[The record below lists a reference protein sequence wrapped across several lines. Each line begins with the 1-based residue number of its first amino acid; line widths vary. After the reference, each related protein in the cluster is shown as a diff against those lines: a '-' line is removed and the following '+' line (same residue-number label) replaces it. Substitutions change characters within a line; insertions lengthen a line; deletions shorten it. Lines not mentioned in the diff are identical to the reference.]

1 MGEPL
6 EQGQNILALVGGQ
19 KIVGVFNAAADALQL
34 HQLANGQLA
43 QQRSGLLLGDF
54 GENGHGKG
62 ENSSGKK
69 EESIVGTIAV
79 MQDTPTLLLVDG
91 SSYLYRAF
99 HAMPDLRADR
109 NDPNSQ
115 ATGAIR
121 GMVNMLTSLR
131 RDWPTA
137 HAVCVFD
144 AKGPTFRDAIYPDYK
159 ATRSPMPDDLRS
171 QIEPIH
177 RLVKLM
183 GWPLLDVPGVEAD
196 DVIATLAHVAAQQ
209 GMQVIVSSGD
219 KDLSQLVNERITII
233 DTMNGKKRDVAGVT
247 EEFGVPPRLMIDY
260 QTLVGDTV
268 DNVPGV
274 AKVGP
279 KTAAKWLME
288 YGSLDALLAHAND
301 IKGVAGENLRQARDW
316 LATGR
321 QLVSMKIDC
330 DLREYLPG
338 WPHLDGI
345 LMQAADEA
353 ELLAFYRQYG
363 FKGLATAM
371 TGDAPAPRASAMAHQ
386 GGGVGEV
393 GVLFDAPAPAM
404 DTPVNYETV
413 LTWDSFERWLDVL
426 QQAELVALDTET
438 TSLVEMQAQLVGI
451 SVCVATGQAAYIP
464 LAHNAADAPAQLPL
478 QDVLQKLKL
487 WLEDGSKHKLGQHVK
502 YDRHVFA
509 NHGIEV
515 QGYVHD
521 TMLQSYVLEVHK
533 PHGLESLADR
543 HLGRKGLSYE
553 DMCGKGAHQISFA
566 QVDVE
571 KASHYACEDAD
582 FTLSVHQRLWPLLQA
597 DEKLNFV
604 YQLEMQS
611 SEALYRIERNG
622 VLIDAPTLATQSHA
636 LGLRIMQLEEEAY
649 EIAGQRFNLASPKQL
664 GEIFFDKL
672 GLPVVKKTATG
683 ARSADEEVLEK
694 LADDYPLPKKILEH
708 RSLSKLKGTYT
719 DKLAQLAQPLTG
731 RVHTHYA
738 QAVAVT
744 GRLSSNDPNLQNIP
758 IRTPEGR
765 RVREAFV
772 AAPGHVIASADYS
785 QIELR
790 IMAHISEDPALLKA
804 FHEGLDVHKA
814 TAAEVFGLTPDT
826 VSSEQRRYAKVIN
839 FGLIY
844 GMSAFGLA
852 KALGIDNTAAK
863 NYIERYFLRFA
874 GVKRYMDETR
884 AQAKAQGYVETVFGR
899 RLYLPEINSPNGPRR
914 GGAERAAINAPMQ
927 GTAADLIKLS
937 MVKVQQVLDAQHKG
951 TRMIMQVHDELVFE
965 VPEAEVDWVKQEIPR
980 LMADVAQLKVP
991 LLAEVG
997 VGSNWDQAH

>member
-1 MGEPL
+1 MRL
-6 EQGQNILALVGGQ
+6 
-19 KIVGVFNAAADALQL
+19 KIHCTNW
-34 HQLANGQLA
+34 ANVV
-43 QQRSGLLLGDF
+43 
-54 GENGHGKG
+54 HT
-62 ENSSGKK
+62 
-69 EESIVGTIAV
+69 GTISI
-79 MQDTPTLLLVDG
+79 MQDTSTLLLVDG

-121 GMVNMLTSLR
+121 GMVNMLQSLR
-131 RDWPTA
+131 REYPTQ

-144 AKGPTFRDAIYPDYK
+144 AKGPTFRDEIYPPYK

-177 RLVKLM
+177 RLVRLM

-196 DVIATLAHVAAQQ
+196 DVIATLAHLAAEQ
-209 GMQVIVSSGD
+209 GMNVVVSSGD

-247 EEFGVPPRLMIDY
+247 EEFGVPPSLMIDY

-279 KTAAKWLME
+279 KTAAKWLTE
-288 YGSLDALLAHAND
+288 YGSLEALLARAD
-301 IKGVAGENLRQARDW
+301 EIKGVAGENLRQARDW
-316 LATGR
+316 LPTGR
-321 QLVSMKIDC
+321 QLVTMKTDC
-330 DLREYLPG
+330 NLQDHVLG
-338 WPHLDGI
+338 WPSLDGV
-345 LMQAADEA
+345 LMRAPDEVG
-353 ELLAFYRQYG
+353 LMAFYKQYG
-363 FKGLATAM
+363 FKGLVSSLEGDSQDKSSVPKDATA
-371 TGDAPAPRASAMAHQ
+371 
-386 GGGVGEV
+386 VGEV
-393 GVLFDAPAPAM
+393 GQLFDAPALTEAVQVHH
-404 DTPVNYETV
+404 DTV
-413 LTWDSFERWLDVL
+413 LDWSSFDQWLL
-426 QQAELVALDTET
+426 KIEQADLVAIDTET
-438 TSLVEMQAQLVGI
+438 TSLVEMQAQIVGI
-451 SVCVATGQAAYIP
+451 SLCVQVGEAAYIP
-464 LAHNAADAPAQLPL
+464 LAHNAANAPTQLPL
-478 QDVLQKLKL
+478 QEVLSRLKP
-487 WLEDGSKHKLGQHVK
+487 WLENPAKHKLGQHMK
-502 YDRHVFA
+502 YDRHVLA

-533 PHGLESLADR
+533 PHGLDSLALR
-543 HLGRKGLSYE
+543 HLGRQGLSYE
-553 DMCGKGAHQISFA
+553 DLCGKGVHQISFA
-566 QVDVE
+566 QVEVN
-571 KASHYACEDAD
+571 KAAQYACEDAD
-582 FTLSVHQRLWPLLQA
+582 FTLGVHQRLWPLLQA
-597 DEKLNFV
+597 DDKLRFI
-604 YQLEMQS
+604 YQLEIDS

-622 VLIDAPTLATQSHA
+622 VLIDAPTLAAQSHA
-636 LGLRIMQLEEEAY
+636 LGQRIVQLEQDAY
-649 EIAGQRFNLASPKQL
+649 AMAGQPFNLASPKQL

-672 GLPVVKKTATG
+672 GLPVIKKTATG
-683 ARSADEEVLEK
+683 ARSTDEEVLEK
-694 LADDYPLPKKILEH
+694 LAEDYPLPAKILEH

-719 DKLAQLAQPLTG
+719 DKLAQLANPQTG

-765 RVREAFV
+765 KVREAFV
-772 AAPGHVIASADYS
+772 APDGHVMASADYS

-790 IMAHISEDPALLKA
+790 IMAHLSGDPALLKA

-852 KALGIDNTAAK
+852 KALGIDNGAAK
-863 NYIERYFLRFA
+863 NYIERYFQRFA

-937 MVKVQQVLDAQHKG
+937 MVKIQQVLDAQQRG
-951 TRMIMQVHDELVFE
+951 IRMIMQVHDELVFE
-965 VPEAEVDWVKQEIPR
+965 VPEAQVDWLKSEVPR
-980 LMADVAQLKVP
+980 LMAEVAQLKVP

-997 VGSNWDQAH
+997 IGANWDQAH